1 MSRHTLVAI
10 FLTFVGLISC
20 DPPADSHRTVAF
32 VGATVWDGTGEPAR
46 LADILVVDGR
56 VVEVG
61 RPSIPRDA
69 TVLDYSGM
77 WIIPGLVEA
86 HAHVSGYWASDQIS
100 DPMARVVE
108 ELGLYARY
116 GVTTVSSL
124 GDEPPVARQV
134 RDEQDTQTLER
145 ARLTYA
151 GPVITASTP
160 EEARAAVAQNAAAG
174 VDWMKI
180 RVDDNLG
187 TTTKMPWETV
197 QAVLDATHERGM
209 RLATHLFYLED
220 AKRLLRMGTDLVAH
234 SIRDAAV
241 DEEVMGLFMQT
252 GTCYVPTLTREVSAF
267 VYGHRPEFLDDPF
280 FLEGA
285 MNDEVER
292 VSDPG
297 FMRGM
302 RESAAAARYREGLGQ
317 AQRNLRDLSEAGVAI
332 AFGTDAGPPG
342 RFPGYFQHLELEL
355 MVEAGVTPEE
365 ALTSATRVAA
375 SCLDMSDVG
384 TLEPGRWADLLVL
397 GSNPLEDITA
407 TKTLEKVF
415 VAGNE
420 VR

>member
-1 MSRHTLVAI
+1 MKTHLLAAI
-10 FLTFVGLISC
+10 SLTVLCLTAC
-20 DPPADSHRTVAF
+20 DPPGGSHGTVAF
-32 VGATVWDGTGEPAR
+32 VGATVWDGTREPAR
-46 LADILVVDGR
+46 RADILVVDGR

-61 RPSIPRDA
+61 SPSIPADA
-69 TVLDYSGM
+69 TVLDYSGK
-77 WIIPGLVEA
+77 WIVPGLVEA
-86 HAHVSGYWASDQIS
+86 HAHVSGYWAPDRIS

-108 ELGLYARY
+108 ELSLYAHY

-124 GDEPPVARQV
+124 GDEPPVARQL
-134 RDEQDTQTLER
+134 RDEQNTPTLER

-151 GPVITASTP
+151 GPVITASAP
-160 EEARAAVAQNAAAG
+160 EEAIAAVVENQAAG
-174 VDWMKI
+174 VDWIKI

-241 DEEVMGLFMQT
+241 DEEVIGLLMET

-267 VYGHRPEFLDDPF
+267 VYGQRPGFFDDPF

-285 MNDEVER
+285 MSHEVER

-297 FMRGM
+297 FMQEM
-302 RESAAAARYREGLGQ
+302 RESVAAARYREGLGQ
-317 AQRNLRDLSEAGVAI
+317 AQRNLRRLSDAGVAI

-342 RFPGYFQHLELEL
+342 RFPGYFEHLELEL
-355 MVEAGVTPEE
+355 MVEAGMTPEE
-365 ALTSATRVAA
+365 ALASATGVAA
-375 SCLDMSDVG
+375 SCLGMSDVG

-397 GSNPLEDITA
+397 GSNPLEDINA

-415 VAGNE
+415 IAGNE